1 MFEPLLTVPLT
12 SYCDPDGLKLYT
24 ISAKGQPVRHHLYVE
39 RLAHIKR
46 QKKINSSMPAFA
58 IFHDGASME
67 YLVVAWWMN
76 ENELFISVS
85 VRQDDAWIEDQ
96 SKYSFC
102 IWDLELIWHERNSF
116 IRHMYSGT
124 RNIEAYRK
132 DLKGVQTGAE

>member
-1 MFEPLLTVPLT
+1 MLPDSAWRRRFRPSPLNAQDMFNPRLTVPLT

-46 QKKINSSMPAFA
+46 QKT
-58 IFHDGASME
+58 GG
-67 YLVVAWWMN
+67 
-76 ENELFISVS
+76 
-85 VRQDDAWIEDQ
+85 WIEDQ

-124 RNIEAYRK
+124 QNIEAYRK
-132 DLKGVQTGAE
+132 DL